1 MTCMTTVMTEELQVT
16 AQLVGVMPRG
26 HSGVLSTTHLVW
38 LGILLVFV
46 CGRLRTT
53 RPSQIKPMHLC
64 LKPWTHS
71 PSRYL
76 AVIRDLTYRSFEL
89 CSRWPRICPVFK
101 S

>member
-1 MTCMTTVMTEELQVT
+1 MSNTSFHSIVGERQFSAPTVNMASTGSCLSYGEGPNSVETT
-16 AQLVGVMPRG
+16 
-26 HSGVLSTTHLVW
+26 
-38 LGILLVFV
+38 LVFV
-46 CGRLRTT
+46 CGKLRTT
-53 RPSQIKPMHLC
+53 RPSQIKPMHLY

-76 AVIRDLTYRSFEL
+76 AMIRDLTYRSFEL